1 MINFDTNCYHS
12 VLEQDHDR
20 TEWREAILAW
30 VPPANT
36 TNFWHLP
43 LTVTF
48 TKKKEDAFHLNFG
61 IRDTTHEAEPGSV
74 SYHHFYQ

>member
-12 VLEQDHDR
+12 VLEQDHDH

-30 VPPANT
+30 VPPGNT
-36 TNFWHLP
+36 TNFWHLL

-48 TKKKEDAFHLNFG
+48 TTKRRRLSFKFWYQ
-61 IRDTTHEAEPGSV
+61 R
-74 SYHHFYQ
+74 HHT